1 MLAATASSLALPEQ
15 LAQQAADAVRE
26 LLAEAAVE
34 NTTRSYTSALR
45 YWAGWHATRY
55 GIELALP
62 VPEATV
68 LQFVVDHV
76 QRRSTEG
83 ELTWELPP
91 AVDQALVAA
100 GLKAKLGPWTL
111 ATVRH
116 RVAVLST
123 AHRLKQVANPCEQP
137 AIRTVLSR
145 APRAAV
151 KRGERPRKK
160 TAITLPELEAML
172 ATCDDSL
179 EGIRDRALLCF
190 GFASGGRR
198 RSEIAAA
205 DLRDLRRIGEAGY
218 IYRLEHSKTQQA
230 GVTACS
236 TPDKP
241 VLDRAA
247 LALQDWL
254 EAAGITEGA
263 IFRRLWKQRVGPA
276 LSPAAV
282 GEIVQRRARLAG
294 LEGDF
299 GGHSLRSGFVTEA
312 SRQGVALP
320 AIMQLTEHRTALL
333 LKVGGVD
340 STPSQPT
347 NIYRFKSRSGAN
359 TWITF
364 PVASRNSMAPC
375 PSSVTVIRTLGWL
388 SPSARAI
395 AGVPSEPTLSL
406 MRVGV
411 FTPGMSRLPIPG
423 SRISAGA

>member
-1 MLAATASSLALPEQ
+1 MNVNSTSAALVQTVHQLVLPEQ

-26 LLAEAAVE
+26 LLAEAAAE

-45 YWAGWHATRY
+45 YWAGWHAARY

-68 LQFVVDHV
+68 LQFVVDHM
-76 QRRSTEG
+76 QRRSTDG
-83 ELTWELPP
+83 ELAWELPP
-91 AVDQALVAA
+91 IVDQALVAA
-100 GLKAKLGPWTL
+100 GLKAKLGPWAL

-123 AHRLKQVANPCEQP
+123 AHRLKQATNPCEQP

-145 APRAAV
+145 AARAAV

-160 TAITLPELEAML
+160 TAITLPELEALL

-205 DLRDLRRIGEAGY
+205 DLRRIGEAGY

-230 GVTACS
+230 GVTASS

-254 EAAGITEGA
+254 DAAGITEGA
-263 IFRRLWKQRVGPA
+263 IFRRLWKRRVGPA

-320 AIMQLTEHRTALL
+320 AIMQLTEHRS
-333 LKVGGVD
+333 V
-340 STPSQPT
+340 
-347 NIYRFKSRSGAN
+347 
-359 TWITF
+359 
-364 PVASRNSMAPC
+364 
-375 PSSVTVIRTLGWL
+375 SSVVGYFQAGGAIGN
-388 SPSARAI
+388 PAARLL
-395 AGVPSEPTLSL
+395 ED
-406 MRVGV
+406 
-411 FTPGMSRLPIPG
+411 
-423 SRISAGA
+423 

>member
-1 MLAATASSLALPEQ
+1 MKDISPIPTLAQPAASLALPIQ

-26 LLAEAAVE
+26 LLVEAAAA
-34 NTTRSYTSALR
+34 NTTRSYASALR
-45 YWAGWHATRY
+45 SWAGWLAARY
-55 GIELALP
+55 GLELTLP

-76 QRRSTEG
+76 VRRSADG
-83 ELTWELPP
+83 ELAWELPQV
-91 AVDQALVAA
+91 VDQALVVA

-123 AHRLKQVANPCEQP
+123 AHRLKHVANPCEQP

-145 APRAAV
+145 AARAAV

-160 TAITLPELEAML
+160 TAITLAELEAML
-172 ATCDDSL
+172 TTCDDSL
-179 EGIRDRALLCF
+179 EGLRDRALLCF

-198 RSEIAAA
+198 RSEVATA
-205 DLRDLRRIGEAGY
+205 DLRDLCRIGPRGF

-230 GVTACS
+230 GVTATS

-247 LALQDWL
+247 QALEAWLA
-254 EAAGITEGA
+254 AAGITEGA

-282 GEIVQRRARLAG
+282 GEIVQRRAKLAG
-294 LEGDF
+294 LGGDY

-312 SRQGVALP
+312 SRQGVPLP
-320 AIMQLTEHRTALL
+320 AIMAMTEHRA
-333 LKVGGVD
+333 V
-340 STPSQPT
+340 
-347 NIYRFKSRSGAN
+347 
-359 TWITF
+359 
-364 PVASRNSMAPC
+364 
-375 PSSVTVIRTLGWL
+375 SSVMGYFQSGNATTN
-388 SPSARAI
+388 PAARLL
-395 AGVPSEPTLSL
+395 EDD
-406 MRVGV
+406 
-411 FTPGMSRLPIPG
+411 
-423 SRISAGA
+423 

>member
-1 MLAATASSLALPEQ
+1 MKNNSVIPALAQPATHLALPDQ

-26 LLAEAAVE
+26 LLAEAAAA
-34 NTTRSYTSALR
+34 NTTRSYASALR
-45 YWAGWHATRY
+45 YWAGWHAARY
-55 GIELALP
+55 GLEMTLP
-62 VPEATV
+62 VPEAAV

-76 QRRSTEG
+76 VRRNGDG
-83 ELTWELPP
+83 ELAWELPP

-100 GLKAKLGPWTL
+100 GLKAQLGPWTL
-111 ATVRH
+111 STVRH

-123 AHRLKQVANPCEQP
+123 AHRLKQLPNPCEQP

-145 APRAAV
+145 AARAAV

-172 ATCDDSL
+172 ATCDASL
-179 EGIRDRALLCF
+179 EGLRDRALLCF

-205 DLRDLRRIGEAGY
+205 DLRDLRRIGTLGY

-230 GVTACS
+230 GVTASS

-247 LALQDWL
+247 LALEDWL
-254 EAAGITEGA
+254 TASGITEGA

-294 LEGDF
+294 LAGDF

-320 AIMQLTEHRTALL
+320 AIMALTEHRA
-333 LKVGGVD
+333 VSSVVGYFQAGGVAD
-340 STPSQPT
+340 NPAAHLLEDRP
-347 NIYRFKSRSGAN
+347 
-359 TWITF
+359 
-364 PVASRNSMAPC
+364 
-375 PSSVTVIRTLGWL
+375 
-388 SPSARAI
+388 
-395 AGVPSEPTLSL
+395 
-406 MRVGV
+406 
-411 FTPGMSRLPIPG
+411 
-423 SRISAGA
+423 